1 MRRAPPVVKLQVSRD
16 APPVRRDNAPISTN
30 PVAEASATA
39 SSSGVVG
46 APLTLETVRPRYRVC
61 VPAPAN
67 SVLHLADVGLHRE
80 HVGLHRENAVILHDI
95 SWTMMRGEHWVVL
108 GANGSGKTSLLLIS
122 SLYLHPS
129 QGEVYVDGQRLGDT
143 GVRELR
149 ERIGYNS
156 AAFAAEMR
164 PQLRACDV
172 VMTAKNAAL
181 ETWWHQYSKADEE
194 RAIDCLNQLGVAHL
208 AQREISTLSS
218 GEQQRVFLART
229 RMNNPSIVLLDE
241 PSGRLDLGGREQLVL
256 ALEESIRSA
265 PHVSTALITHHVDEI
280 PRGVTHL
287 LALKHGRIIS
297 SGRIDET
304 LTSELLTEC
313 FDWPLIAERRD
324 NGRFSARS
332 A

>member
-1 MRRAPPVVKLQVSRD
+1 MKLHVSRD
-16 APPVRRDNAPISTN
+16 APPVRRDSPPTSAI
-30 PVAEASATA
+30 PVAVASAPA

-46 APLTLETVRPRYRVC
+46 APLTLETVRPRYRVF

-67 SVLHLADVGLHRE
+67 SVLHLENVGLHRE
-80 HVGLHRENAVILHDI
+80 TAVILHNI
-95 SWTMMRGEHWVVL
+95 SWTMLRGEHWVVL

-129 QGEVYVDGQRLGDT
+129 KGEVYVDGQRLGDT

-181 ETWWHQYSKADEE
+181 ETWWHQYDKADEE

-265 PHVSTALITHHVDEI
+265 PHVATALITHHVDEI

-287 LALKHGRIIS
+287 LALNRGQVIS
-297 SGRIDET
+297 SGSIDET

-313 FDWPLIAERRD
+313 FEWPLIAERRD

>member
-1 MRRAPPVVKLQVSRD
+1 MRREPPVVKLQVSRD
-16 APPVRRDNAPISTN
+16 APPVNRDKPPISVI
-30 PVAEASATA
+30 PVAEARPRP

-46 APLTLETVRPRYRVC
+46 APLTLETVRPRYRIC

-67 SVLHLADVGLHRE
+67 SVLHLENVSLY
-80 HVGLHRENAVILHDI
+80 RENAVILRDI

-129 QGEVYVDGQRLGDT
+129 HGEVYVDGQRLGDT

-181 ETWWHQYSKADEE
+181 ETWWHQYDKADEE
-194 RAIDCLNQLGVAHL
+194 RAIDCLGQLGVAHL
-208 AQREISTLSS
+208 ALREISTLSS

-256 ALEESIRSA
+256 ALEESLRTA

-287 LALKHGRIIS
+287 LALKHGQIIS
-297 SGRIDET
+297 KGLIDET

-313 FDWPLIAERRD
+313 FEWPLVAERRD